1 MVRVACGGEGLG
13 AWGEA
18 SGRRGASPARAP
30 SPLASKTALLGLGS
44 APRPGCSPCMFRT
57 WTTFMENPHIGDWGV
72 PFMYS
77 TIGLL
82 LTDC

>member
-1 MVRVACGGEGLG
+1 
-13 AWGEA
+13 
-18 SGRRGASPARAP
+18 
-30 SPLASKTALLGLGS
+30 
-44 APRPGCSPCMFRT
+44 MFRT